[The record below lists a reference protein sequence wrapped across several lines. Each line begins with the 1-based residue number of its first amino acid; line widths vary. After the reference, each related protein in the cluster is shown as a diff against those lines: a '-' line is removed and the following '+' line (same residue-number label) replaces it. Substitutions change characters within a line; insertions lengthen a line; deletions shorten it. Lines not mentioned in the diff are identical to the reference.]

1 MTWFEFLLAIFL
13 VVGFFYWLDAMRAR
27 GIARLSGKHACD
39 KAGLIF
45 LDDTVAL
52 NKIRF
57 RRDGLGR
64 LGVYRE
70 YCFEF
75 TSDGSQR
82 YNGEIHMFGRYVVNL
97 TMEPYR
103 IP

>member
-1 MTWFEFLLAIFL
+1 MNFFEILLSLFLIF
-13 VVGFFYWLDAMRAR
+13 GFIYWVDAMRAR
-27 GIARLSGKHACD
+27 GIARLSGKVACD

-45 LDDTVAL
+45 LDDTVVL
-52 NKIRF
+52 HKIRF

-64 LGVYRE
+64 LGIYRK

-82 YNGEIHMFGRYVVNL
+82 YNGEISMFAKHVVNL